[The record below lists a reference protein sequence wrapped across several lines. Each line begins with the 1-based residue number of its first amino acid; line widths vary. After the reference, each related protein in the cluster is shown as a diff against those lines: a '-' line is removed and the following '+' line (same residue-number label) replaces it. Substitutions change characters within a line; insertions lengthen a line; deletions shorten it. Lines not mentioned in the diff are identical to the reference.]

1 MITNSFDNQT
11 NDIIEP
17 QRKVGVPS
25 VDVIIITFSYIIEEY
40 LKEHFNCTQ
49 IATLYSATGLTPV
62 YQIDYKG
69 KRSVFTRH
77 I

>member
-11 NDIIEP
+11 NAIIEP

-40 LKEHFNCTQ
+40 LKEHFNCRLQ
-49 IATLYSATGLTPV
+49 RYILLPDLHLF
-62 YQIDYKG
+62 I
-69 KRSVFTRH
+69 R
-77 I
+77 